1 MYRHYIAAS
10 DEIETLLQPETE
22 LESLLL
28 IQPELRRGL
37 LWGKP
42 RRGHPEGKV
51 LYHVR
56 EVLDNVD
63 RFATHDMERLQ
74 LRLMA
79 IIHDAFKYREVFGQP
94 RDWTRHHAVLARKF
108 SEKWFSNTDLL
119 NIIEWH
125 DDAYYT
131 WRAAQAGRLPM
142 RRSHEVHHLLKRLED
157 DLLLYYQFFVC
168 DTLTGDKVLAP
179 LAWFSAVV
187 ERELD
192 TQAWDAPSVVRTLSL
207 VTR

>member
-10 DEIETLLQPETE
+10 DQIETLIQPETD
-22 LESLLL
+22 LESVLL

-42 RRGHPEGKV
+42 RRGHPEGQV

-63 RFATHDMERLQ
+63 RFATTEHERTQ
-74 LRLMA
+74 LRL
-79 IIHDAFKYREVFGQP
+79 ITLIHDAFKYREVFGYP

-131 WRAAQAGRLPM
+131 WRAEQAGRLPM
-142 RRSHEVHHLLKRLED
+142 RRSHD
-157 DLLLYYQFFVC
+157 
-168 DTLTGDKVLAP
+168 
-179 LAWFSAVV
+179 
-187 ERELD
+187 
-192 TQAWDAPSVVRTLSL
+192 
-207 VTR
+207 